1 MGVAT
6 LSVRL
11 QFGRASR
18 APHAVRIAIIENL
31 AKALELALLVGVV
44 VFFFRW
50 SPIRAEGNAP
60 PGASPPFS
68 NGGDSRRP
76 SIVPNFS
83 YVVGNTR
90 QPISKR
96 FSK

>member
-44 VFFFRW
+44 VFSFGW

-60 PGASPPFS
+60 PVRHGGILDVLASFS
-68 NGGDSRRP
+68 
-76 SIVPNFS
+76 
-83 YVVGNTR
+83 
-90 QPISKR
+90 ISPT
-96 FSK
+96 